1 MLQKSE
7 LKYPNQ
13 ITMISLQQHFEPTTP
28 KRILAL
34 DGGGIRGALTLGYLQ
49 RMEDILR
56 AQHGNDANFRLCD
69 YFDLIGGTS
78 TGSIIASCLAI
89 GMKVKEIT
97 EMYMTLGGKIFAKK
111 YKWWHIFEIDDLLK
125 GSYDAAPLEEEL
137 QKVFG
142 EITLGSDKIKTGL
155 CIVAKRADTNSVW
168 PLINHPKGKYFSG
181 KSGMN
186 KDILLWKAV
195 RASAAAPTYF
205 IPQLI
210 DVGGTLGTAA
220 FVDGGVS
227 MANNPSLQLLMV
239 ATLKGFPFQWK
250 MGAEN
255 ILLVSV
261 GTGMS
266 KWEKIPTEISK
277 HNLLNW
283 AKEIPDMLMQD
294 ASWHNQTILQWMSA
308 CDTRWCIDGEI
319 GDMSNDMITADTTGK
334 GLLTYQRYNLW
345 LDAPTLKELMKKD
358 YTAKEIADLVEMSN
372 ADSREELYTIGEN
385 GSKGGAMVNGRVAA
399 TKVVPVHF
407 PEAFKIPVT

>member
-1 MLQKSE
+1 M
-7 LKYPNQ
+7 
-13 ITMISLQQHFEPTTP
+13 ITLEQHFAPATS

-49 RMEDILR
+49 QIEDILR
-56 AQHGNDANFRLCD
+56 KQHDDDPGFRLCD

-89 GMKVKEIT
+89 GMKVEEIT
-97 EMYMTLGGKIFAKK
+97 KMYMTLGGRIFAKK
-111 YKWWHIFEIDDLLK
+111 YKWWNIFETGDWLK
-125 GSYDAAPLEEEL
+125 GSYDAVPLEKEL
-137 QKVFG
+137 QNVFG
-142 EITLGSDKIKTGL
+142 QITLESDKIRTGL

-168 PLINHPKGKYFSG
+168 PLINHPKGKYFNSNYG
-181 KSGMN
+181 KN

-210 DVGGTLGTAA
+210 EVGGGMGTAA

-250 MGAEN
+250 MGADN
-255 ILLVSV
+255 ILLISV

-266 KWEKIPTEISK
+266 KWEKIPENISK

-294 ASWHNQTILQWMSA
+294 ASWHNQIILQWMSNSPTA
-308 CDTRWCIDGEI
+308 QAIDMEMGDLSGDLVSGTPLLKYVRYNFPLTVKDLNALELPGRQFNTKMLDDLAEISHVHNKELLYEI
-319 GDMSNDMITADTTGK
+319 GEK
-334 GLLTYQRYNLW
+334 
-345 LDAPTLKELMKKD
+345 
-358 YTAKEIADLVEMSN
+358 
-372 ADSREELYTIGEN
+372 
-385 GSKGGAMVNGRVAA
+385 AA
-399 TKVVPVHF
+399 NSQVLASHF
-407 PEAFKIPVT
+407 E